1 MAAAVETTEKRNDTM
16 RELIGDWDNVVYD
29 MVLDAAK
36 GDEIYQNFQA
46 ELEKKELEYTA
57 MLQNLT
63 PEQQKII
70 EDYIMAIEN
79 VDYRMMQLANQC
91 EPYGK

>member
-1 MAAAVETTEKRNDTM
+1 M
-16 RELIGDWDNVVYD
+16 RELIGNWDNVVYS

-36 GDEIYQNFQA
+36 DDEIYQGFQA
-46 ELEKKELEYTA
+46 DLEAKELKYTA
-57 MLQNLT
+57 MLTDLS

-79 VDYRMMQLANQC
+79 VDYRRMQLANQC

>member
-1 MAAAVETTEKRNDTM
+1 M
-16 RELIGDWDNVVYD
+16 RKIIANWDNIVYNMVLETAKTDVVYGR
-29 MVLDAAK
+29 L
-36 GDEIYQNFQA
+36 QA
-46 ELEKKELEYTA
+46 ELEEKETKYAA
-57 MLQNLT
+57 MLADLS
-63 PEQQKII
+63 PEQQKTI

>member
-1 MAAAVETTEKRNDTM
+1 M
-16 RELIGDWDNVVYD
+16 RKIIANWDAVVYD
-29 MVLDAAK
+29 MVIEAAK
-36 GDEIYQNFQA
+36 NDEIYKQFQA
-46 ELEKKELEYTA
+46 ELEQKEYEYTV
-57 MLQNLT
+57 MLQGLK
-63 PEQQKII
+63 PEQQKTI

>member
-1 MAAAVETTEKRNDTM
+1 M
-16 RELIGDWDNVVYD
+16 RELIGNWDNVVYS

-36 GDEIYQNFQA
+36 DDEIYQGFQA
-46 ELEKKELEYTA
+46 DLEAKELKYTE
-57 MLQNLT
+57 MLQSLS